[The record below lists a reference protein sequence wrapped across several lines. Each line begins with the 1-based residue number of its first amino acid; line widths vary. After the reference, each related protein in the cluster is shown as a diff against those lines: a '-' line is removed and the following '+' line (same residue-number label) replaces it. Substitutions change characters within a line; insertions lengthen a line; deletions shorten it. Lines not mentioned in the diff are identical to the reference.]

1 MILEM
6 IKTTQSLGDFD
17 ESILL
22 GVLAS
27 VLSSGNILSVLLNE
41 TTQSNYYFQ
50 DIIKKGNLSLQKRS
64 IIRLSVCRNG
74 CLVFTGPYLD
84 ASRCS
89 ICNQRNKPTKNIS
102 IVYFPIGDRISRIL
116 HSPLIK
122 LLNYPKT
129 RKQPL
134 SGFLEDI

>member
-50 DIIKKGNLSLQKRS
+50 DIIKKGNLSLQKSS
-64 IIRLSVCRNG
+64 IIRLSVCRN
-74 CLVFTGPYLD
+74 
-84 ASRCS
+84 
-89 ICNQRNKPTKNIS
+89 
-102 IVYFPIGDRISRIL
+102 
-116 HSPLIK
+116 
-122 LLNYPKT
+122 
-129 RKQPL
+129 
-134 SGFLEDI
+134 